1 VFNYPSSLLGAPVV
15 TSPLAAVRGLPMGIQ
30 LMGQPGD
37 DARVV
42 AIARWL
48 RDTVRSVS
56 V

>member
-1 VFNYPSSLLGAPVV
+1 LLGAPVV
-15 TSPLAAVRGLPMGIQ
+15 TSPLTAVRGLPMGIQ
-30 LMGQPGD
+30 LMGQPGT

-48 RDTVRSVS
+48 REAVRPVS